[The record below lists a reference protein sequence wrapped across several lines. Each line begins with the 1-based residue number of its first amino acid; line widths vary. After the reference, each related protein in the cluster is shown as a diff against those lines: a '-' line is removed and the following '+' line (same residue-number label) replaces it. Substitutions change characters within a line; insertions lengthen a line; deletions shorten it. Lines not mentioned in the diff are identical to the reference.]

1 MIFFIIGKSGSGK
14 DSIMKGILEEMNRR
28 KGSAVLKQLVGYTT
42 RPMRDGE
49 VDGVEYHFVD
59 TKTYRMLKRDKK
71 ILEERVYKTN
81 KGRWHYFTAN
91 DEQLQNM
98 NDLITVGSLEQ
109 YEGLNKGLGTPIIP
123 IYIDIDGK
131 TRKRRMLERENGMN
145 SPDYKELNRR
155 FQADE
160 NDFIGIEKVKGLV
173 TIDNSGSLNSSVRT
187 AVKYIKNMLEGFD
200 MLRSEVLGIQE
211 VGELSVTEFADKDDD
226 LVDKEGDAKDTFE
239 IRNGY
244 K

>member
-1 MIFFIIGKSGSGK
+1 
-14 DSIMKGILEEMNRR
+14 
-28 KGSAVLKQLVGYTT
+28 
-42 RPMRDGE
+42 
-49 VDGVEYHFVD
+49 
-59 TKTYRMLKRDKK
+59 
-71 ILEERVYKTN
+71 
-81 KGRWHYFTAN
+81 
-91 DEQLQNM
+91 M

-200 MLRSEVLGIQE
+200 MLRSKVLGIQE

-226 LVDKEGDAKDTFE
+226 FS
-239 IRNGY
+239 
-244 K
+244 